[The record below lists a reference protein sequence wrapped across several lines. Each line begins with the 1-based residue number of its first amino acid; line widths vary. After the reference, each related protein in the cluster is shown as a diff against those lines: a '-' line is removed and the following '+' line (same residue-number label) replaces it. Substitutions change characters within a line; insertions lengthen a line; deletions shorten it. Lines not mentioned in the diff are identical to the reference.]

1 MKLTRYPDDPLDFL
15 KSLRTVRFF
24 EREPVSQEA
33 LDDIL
38 EVARWSGSA
47 RNRQPWKFLVVRD
60 REHWRGSLRWK
71 ATPSIWQAPRWE
83 SCW

>member
-1 MKLTRYPDDPLDFL
+1 MKLTRYPEDPIAFL

-24 EREPVSQEA
+24 EREPVSREA

-47 RNRQPWKFLVVRD
+47 RNRQPWEFLVVRD
-60 REHWRGSLRWK
+60 RGTLERL
-71 ATPSIWQAPRWE
+71 AAL
-83 SCW
+83 

>member
-1 MKLTRYPDDPLDFL
+1 MKLTRYPDDPVTFL

-38 EVARWSGSA
+38 EVLEHSGVYRS
-47 RNRQPWKFLVVRD
+47 RSWVDP
-60 REHWRGSLRWK
+60 
-71 ATPSIWQAPRWE
+71 
-83 SCW
+83 